1 MKADLHKG
9 RALLHLCSCQD
20 APYSYWALGPTL
32 SEGEPAS
39 SSGCGRDGIQVAHH
53 EGTGQGGVVLVSS
66 YTAFNHPV
74 DFVCVLSRS
83 VTSNSLLPHVL

>member
-1 MKADLHKG
+1 MS
-9 RALLHLCSCQD
+9 R
-20 APYSYWALGPTL
+20 P
-32 SEGEPAS
+32 
-39 SSGCGRDGIQVAHH
+39 GRDVFSGSGGLQCAGWYAIQVAHH

-83 VTSNSLLPHVL
+83 VMSNSLLPHAL